1 MLYIYKWSSSLAA
14 QSMILFDNVSLP
26 QSLKCHF
33 SLSNIKVSKLN
44 SEGPCSQM
52 MQIEMDWGSIQ
63 QSNEF
68 HLINITAMK
77 HVFFNIW
84 ITMTLASRQY
94 LTFTF

>member
-1 MLYIYKWSSSLAA
+1 
-14 QSMILFDNVSLP
+14 MILFDNVSLP

-52 MQIEMDWGSIQ
+52 MQIEMDRGSIQ

>member
-1 MLYIYKWSSSLAA
+1 
-14 QSMILFDNVSLP
+14 MILFDNVSLP

-77 HVFFNIW
+77 HIFFNIW